1 MPLQTPRAVG
11 GRRQSDHGGRF
22 VGLAVEANRI
32 GTLGITSEGANKSV
46 EREGVGWRFGTS
58 IEPMYRS
65 APCAFLS
72 KVGLPGA
79 RSLVSPEIPVRTVAV
94 SDGSR
99 FPRLSRS
106 LG

>member
-32 GTLGITSEGANKSV
+32 GTLGITSEGANRSV
-46 EREGVGWRFGTS
+46 ERAEKLAGALGPRLSRCTGLRCAGSYLKSTYM
-58 IEPMYRS
+58 EPD
-65 APCAFLS
+65 
-72 KVGLPGA
+72 
-79 RSLVSPEIPVRTVAV
+79 IPVRTAAM
-94 SDGSR
+94 SDVSR
-99 FPRLSRS
+99 FPRLSRP